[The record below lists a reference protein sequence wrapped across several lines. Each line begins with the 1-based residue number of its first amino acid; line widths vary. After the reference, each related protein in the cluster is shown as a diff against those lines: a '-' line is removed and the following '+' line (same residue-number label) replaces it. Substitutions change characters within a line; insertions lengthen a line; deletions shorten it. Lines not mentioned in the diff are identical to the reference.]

1 MSSLCIDTP
10 PEMNGNDISPKYY
23 TETNTPVTVFPNFTI
38 TDADGDDI
46 KGLVIVFTSGYS
58 ENEDILSFTTQNG
71 ISGTFDK
78 VNGALILSGSASPS
92 NYQTAVQSITYT
104 NDAAP
109 GSASYAQREFTISF
123 ANSDYSPSTGHFYEF
138 INSTLYWDAA
148 KTAASAKTY
157 YGLQGYLATVTSA
170 EENSFVK
177 SKISSY
183 DTWLAGSDAAS
194 EGSWLWVTGPE
205 AGNQFS
211 SISVAYNGSY
221 VNWKSGEPNN
231 TGDAENCLLMNSSDG
246 SWNDGGNNTS
256 LGYTVEYGG
265 MAGDPTINMTTT
277 TTLNVVAPQP
287 PVINGNNDSPTYN
300 TSEYNPVI
308 VFPNFTVTDAEES
321 NIKGLTIHFS
331 SGYQSNQDTLLFT
344 NTSKITGSFDDTQGA
359 LVLLGDASPLEY
371 QNAMRSI
378 TYVNNAPL
386 FGLIDG
392 SQREFTISLANAD
405 YFSQDGSLDNGH
417 FYENV
422 NTSVTWTEAKAAASA
437 KTYYGLQGYLC
448 TVTSAAENNFI
459 LGIQDDTDDVLWLGG
474 LDSETN
480 GTWKWVTGPESGEQ
494 FSTGATAFNGSYVN
508 WNAGQPSGG
517 EYCLQFF
524 TNKSVYTA
532 GTWNDRLNT
541 SPCAYIVE
549 YGGMTGD
556 PTINMTTTTTLNIDV
571 VRPKAP
577 GGVIDNLRVWFNA
590 NSGTTNG
597 GNTITNGDIG
607 SWEGQKPYGVNTTTV
622 NDVAGDPA
630 VVSNSANFNAAVS
643 FDGDDAIRTSA
654 TSPYTTYFNSTTDEN
669 TIFLVKKSTAGK
681 VEVGYGYDNGGEHD
695 RAGYFERANGY
706 QRADYGNNVTT
717 LVGSTTMI
725 DKYVI
730 ARQDVQP
737 GDLFLYLDGALEKQ
751 TSPFNSLAGSSDGY
765 LGFGAS
771 PYDLSSFSTTDIVE
785 YIIYASDLSATEI
798 KEVESYLALKYGITL
813 NQTTATNY
821 LASDG
826 TVIWSANDNAG
837 YTTDIFGIGRDDA
850 SGLNQKV
857 SKSVNAGSILTIAL
871 NEDFNSANNDAGR
884 TTHAN
889 DLQFL
894 TVANNGA
901 VLTPQV
907 TELDATT
914 GFNIRLAREWKVDAT
929 NFAQNI
935 SMKFEGYDEDWSII
949 ATSDGDFSSN
959 VTTVGTLN
967 ADGEFTTTAAPADGT
982 VFTLAKYQEA
992 PGGVTNGISL
1002 WIKANNQ
1009 VFSDLGIT
1017 GATNNN
1023 TIEQWNDQSPYGN
1036 HFTQV
1041 NTEKPTFLENSL
1053 NFNPQVY
1060 FNGTKA
1066 MNGVSMTGLPSGS
1079 DARLMRVV
1087 ATQTAA
1093 FTGNHVLFAHGT
1105 ATDGQAHGIAGSLSD
1120 NSLLYGSWGGG
1131 NSILSSNSWTLNK
1144 PHIIGGG
1151 FDGSS
1156 TTYLQADGATLTTDA
1171 DGAPP
1176 TWNTVNS
1183 RMCIGAD
1190 IADETGEFWIGN
1202 IAEVVVYSANVSA
1215 SDQQKID
1222 SYLALKY
1229 GITLN
1234 QTSATNYLSSAGSVV
1249 WDGTANASY
1258 KTDIFGIGR
1267 DDASGLNQKVS
1278 RSVNS
1283 GNSPVLATNADFT
1296 SSNSDAG
1303 RTTSLDDGN
1312 FMLMGHNNGT
1322 ENSFT
1327 SSFNGGTNNRSDR
1340 VYKVEETGTV
1350 GEVYFAIPKTA
1361 ITFPSGIPVLVASND
1376 LTFNSS
1382 DDIVNLADDGT
1393 YYWASINPDNG
1404 AYLAF
1409 ASTTPG
1415 FTVSETTLTIDEN
1428 AGTGTFTVVLDV
1440 QPSNDVVFDVASDK
1454 TEEATVDKATLTF
1467 TSANWDTPQTVTVT
1481 GVDDDIDRDDTAT
1494 ITVMVKDAS
1503 SDDPFDALTD
1513 QTAGITLTDDDTAG
1527 FTVSKIALTID
1538 ENAGTGSFT
1547 VVLNSEPTSD
1557 VVFDVTSDKTD
1568 EATIDKSTLT
1578 FTSANW
1584 DTSQTVTVTGVDDDI
1599 DRDDT
1604 ATITVAV
1611 KDASSD
1617 DTFDALTDQTVGI
1630 TLTDDDVAPTVST
1643 SAVSSITSSSV
1654 TMGGDMSD
1662 KGSADVTETGV
1673 VYSSINASPEIG
1685 GADVT
1690 QDSNGAA
1697 TGIFSETIGSLA
1709 PNTTYNFQAYAIN
1722 SAGTSY
1728 GGVQSFTTK
1737 QTQTITFNS
1746 LSDKA
1751 YGNSDFDPSA
1761 TASSGLTVSYSS
1773 SNTSV
1778 ATIVAGKIHIVGVG
1792 SCTIYAD
1799 QAGDDT
1805 YDVAAQVS
1813 QGLNITQKAIT
1824 VTADA
1829 GQTKVYGGAD
1839 PTFTYTASSAL
1850 ESGDSFSGVLSRA
1863 TGEDVG
1869 SYAITIGTLSAG
1881 SNYDLTFVS
1890 KDFSITQKE
1899 ITVTVDAGQTK
1910 VYGGADPTFTY
1921 TASSALE
1928 SGDSFSGVLSRTSG
1942 ESVGSYAILQ
1952 GTLSAGSNYD
1962 LTFLSKAFSITQK
1975 AITVTVD
1982 AGQTKVYGDADPAF
1996 TYTASSALESGD
2008 SFSGVLSRTSGE
2020 SVGSYAITIGTL
2032 SAGSNYDLTFVSKD
2046 FSITQKAITVTV
2058 DAGQT
2063 KVYGDADPTF
2073 TYTTSATLESG
2084 DSFTGA
2090 LSRGT
2095 GEDVGSY
2102 AITIGTL
2109 SAGSNYDLTFVSK
2122 AFSITQKAITVT
2134 VDAGQTKVYGGADPT
2149 FTYTTSSALESGDSF
2164 TGVLS
2169 RATGEDVGSYA
2180 ITIGTLSAGSNYDLT
2195 FVSKAFSITQK
2206 AITVTADAGQTKVYG
2221 GADPTFTYTTSS
2233 ALESGDSF
2241 SGVLSRA
2248 TGEDVG
2254 SYAITI
2260 GTLSAGSNY
2269 DLTFVSKAFSITQKE
2284 ITVTVDAGQTKVYG
2298 GADPTFT
2305 YTTSATLESGDS
2317 FTGALSRATGED
2329 VGSYAI
2335 TIGTLSAG
2343 SNYDLTFVS
2352 KDFSITQKAITV
2364 TVDAGQTKVYGGADP
2379 TFTYTTS
2386 ATLESGDSFSGVLSR
2401 TSGESVGSYAILQG
2415 TLSAGSNYDLTFVS
2429 KDFAVTQKQITIT
2442 ADAGQ
2447 TKVYG
2452 DADPTFT
2459 YTTSATLESGD
2470 SFSGV
2475 LSRTSGEDVGS
2486 YAITIGTLSAGSN
2499 YDLTFVS
2506 KDFSIT
2512 QKAITVTVDAGQTK
2526 VYGQADPTL
2535 TYTTSATLE
2544 SGDSFTGVLSRTS
2557 GESVGSY
2564 AILQGTLSAGSNYD
2578 LTFVSKDFAVTQK
2591 QITITA
2597 DAGQTKVYGDADP
2610 TFTYTTSATLES
2622 GDSFSGVLSRT
2633 SGEDVGSYAITIGT
2647 LSAGSNYDLTF
2658 VSKAFSITQKAI
2670 TVTVDAGQTKVYGDA
2685 DPTFTYTTSA
2695 TLESGDSF
2703 TGALSRGTGEDVGS
2717 YAITI
2722 GTLSAGSNYDLTFV
2736 SKAFSITQKAI
2747 TVTVDAGQT
2756 KVYGGADPTFT
2767 YTTSATLESG
2777 DSFTGVLSRT
2787 SGESVG
2793 SYAILQGTL
2802 SAGSNYDLTFVSK
2815 DFAVTQKQ
2823 ITITADAGQ
2832 TKVYGDADPTFT
2844 YTTSATLESGD
2855 SFSGVLSRTSGEDAG
2870 SYAITIGTLSA
2881 GSNYDLTFV
2890 SKDFAV
2896 TQKQITVTA
2905 DAGQTKVYGDADPTF
2920 TYTTSATLESGDS
2933 FTGVLSRTSG
2943 ESVGSYAILQG
2954 TLSAGSNYD
2963 LTFVSKDFSITQKSL
2978 TVTAENKTKEYDGAV
2993 FTGFTV
2999 TYSGFIT
3006 GEDETD
3012 LSGTLV
3018 YSGSATTATNVGTGY
3033 VITPGGL
3040 TSSNYV
3046 ITFADG
3052 SLDITLKVLT
3062 ITAEDKSKE
3071 YDGAVYSGFTVT
3083 YAGFRI
3089 GEDETDLSG
3098 TLAFTGTASTAI
3110 NVGTGYVITP
3120 GGLTS
3125 SNYHIIFADGSLDIT
3140 QKAITVTADAGQTKV
3155 YGDADPAF
3163 TYTASA
3169 ALESGD
3175 SFSGVLSRATGE
3187 DVGSY
3192 AITIGT
3198 LSAGSNYDLTFVSK
3212 DFSITQKA
3220 ITVTA
3225 DAGQTKVYGGAD
3237 PTFTYTTSSAL
3248 ESGDSFSGVLSR
3260 TSGESVGS
3268 YAILQ
3273 GTLSAG
3279 SNYDLTFVSKAFSIT
3294 QKAITVTAD
3303 AGQTKVYGDANPAF
3317 TYTTSAT
3324 LESGDSFTGAL
3335 SRATGESVGS
3345 YAILQGTLSA
3355 GSNYDLTF
3363 VSKDFAV
3370 TQKQIT
3376 VTADAGQTK
3385 VYGDADPT
3393 FTYTA
3398 SSALESGDSFSG
3410 VLSRATG
3417 EDVGSYAIT
3426 IGTLSAGSNYDLTF
3440 VSKDFSITQKAITVT
3455 ADAGQTKVYGDADPT
3470 FTYTTSATLE
3480 SGDSFTGVLSR
3491 TSGESVG
3498 SYAILQGTLSAGS
3511 NYDLT
3516 FVSKDFAVTQK
3527 QITITA
3533 DAGQTK
3539 VYGDADP
3546 TFTYTTSA
3554 TLESGDS
3561 FTGVLSRTSGESVG
3575 SYAIL
3580 QGTLSAGSNYDLTF
3594 VSKDFSITQKSL
3606 TVTAENKTKEYDG
3619 AVFTGFTV
3627 TYSGFI
3633 TGEDETDLS
3642 GTLVYSGS
3650 ATTATNV
3657 GTGYVITPGG
3667 LTSSNYAI
3675 TFADGSLDI
3684 TIASQTIIFN
3694 PLGTKVY
3701 GDAPFTISAT
3711 GGISGNPV
3719 VFISSDQN
3727 VAVCSGVNGEIV
3739 NIIGVGTCMINA
3751 NQAGNSNFN
3760 PAIQVSQIL
3769 TVNKYIAG
3777 DTDGDGVITDPEIAG
3792 DTDGDGVITD
3802 PEIAGDIDGDGVISD
3817 PELAGDTDGDGV
3829 ITDPEIAGDTDGDGV
3844 ITDPEIAGDTD
3855 GDGVITDPEIAGDT
3869 DGDGVITDPE
3879 IAGDTDGDGVITD
3892 PEIAGDTNGDGVIID
3907 PEIAG
3912 DTDGDG
3918 VITDPEIAGDIDGD
3932 GVITDP
3938 EIAGDI
3944 DGDGVISDPELAG
3957 DTDGDGVI
3965 TDPEIAG
3972 DTDGDGVIT
3981 DPEIAGDTD
3990 GDGVITDPEIAGDT
4004 DGDGVI
4010 TDPEIAGDTDG
4021 DGVITDPEIAGD
4033 TNGDG
4038 VIIDPEIAGDT
4049 DGDGVIT
4056 DPEIAGDIDGDG
4068 VITDPEIAGDT
4079 DGNGTIDDSEFAG
4092 DTDGDGVITD
4102 PEIAGDIDGD
4112 GVISDPEL
4120 AGDTDGDGVITDPEI
4135 AGDTDGDG
4143 VITDPEIAGDTDGDG
4158 VITDPEIAGDTD
4170 GDGVITAPEIAGDT
4184 NGDGVIDD
4192 SESTEITLD
4201 LVNDVDN
4208 PLSLC
4213 DDTEV
4218 ELAYTGLIGNPSQY
4232 RIAFEESAS
4241 TAGFHDIDYTDILSD
4256 SRVFR
4261 FSVPVG
4267 VPDGLYEGNLQL
4279 RNNFGVESVMYKFQ
4293 FIVNVSAEYIIS
4305 KYDDVVLCDNS
4316 SERFAAYQWY
4326 KDGVAIPGAVNQFY
4340 NDPDGLVG
4348 SYSLDLI
4355 TIDGQH
4361 LTTCSKEFNI
4371 PLNKSISVYPNPI
4384 SSNGKCTVRM
4394 NGFEEDELLGSQLS
4408 IFNSFGA
4415 KVFYT
4420 EDVIKENV
4428 LLLQLKNGVYVGNV
4442 TTETGS
4448 KYSFK
4453 ILIQK

>member
-1 MSSLCIDTP
+1 MYIILLCNLSLLAQSPGGVSTGLSLWLKADAGFTYNSSTNAEWKDQSQNKLALNVNLIQSPSAGTVAPTLAENSNNFNPTLAFDGANTGLASAVDAANFDFS
-10 PEMNGNDISPKYY
+10 EM
-23 TETNTPVTVFPNFTI
+23 TVFSVQQLVPGAYSHCVWHYNNDGTNDLALFIDGGTENKFNI
-38 TDADGDDI
+38 T
-46 KGLVIVFTSGYS
+46 V
-58 ENEDILSFTTQNG
+58 N
-71 ISGTFDK
+71 
-78 VNGALILSGSASPS
+78 NGALANLTTPVLNDNVPHLVGFTS
-92 NYQTAVQSITYT
+92 NS
-104 NDAAP
+104 
-109 GSASYAQREFTISF
+109 S
-123 ANSDYSPSTGHFYEF
+123 
-138 INSTLYWDAA
+138 
-148 KTAASAKTY
+148 
-157 YGLQGYLATVTSA
+157 SA
-170 EENSFVK
+170 EIYV
-177 SKISSY
+177 
-183 DTWLAGSDAAS
+183 DAVDV
-194 EGSWLWVTGPE
+194 LTTTGQSQLPANGALMIGLDADNAE
-205 AGNQFS
+205 AQ
-211 SISVAYNGSY
+211 
-221 VNWKSGEPNN
+221 
-231 TGDAENCLLMNSSDG
+231 
-246 SWNDGGNNTS
+246 DGGNH
-256 LGYTVEYGG
+256 LK
-265 MAGDPTINMTTT
+265 
-277 TTLNVVAPQP
+277 
-287 PVINGNNDSPTYN
+287 GNIG
-300 TSEYNPVI
+300 E
-308 VFPNFTVTDAEES
+308 
-321 NIKGLTIHFS
+321 
-331 SGYQSNQDTLLFT
+331 
-344 NTSKITGSFDDTQGA
+344 
-359 LVLLGDASPLEY
+359 VLMY
-371 QNAMRSI
+371 R
-378 TYVNNAPL
+378 
-386 FGLIDG
+386 
-392 SQREFTISLANAD
+392 
-405 YFSQDGSLDNGH
+405 
-417 FYENV
+417 
-422 NTSVTWTEAKAAASA
+422 
-437 KTYYGLQGYLC
+437 
-448 TVTSAAENNFI
+448 
-459 LGIQDDTDDVLWLGG
+459 
-474 LDSETN
+474 
-480 GTWKWVTGPESGEQ
+480 
-494 FSTGATAFNGSYVN
+494 
-508 WNAGQPSGG
+508 
-517 EYCLQFF
+517 
-524 TNKSVYTA
+524 
-532 GTWNDRLNT
+532 
-541 SPCAYIVE
+541 
-549 YGGMTGD
+549 
-556 PTINMTTTTTLNIDV
+556 
-571 VRPKAP
+571 
-577 GGVIDNLRVWFNA
+577 
-590 NSGTTNG
+590 
-597 GNTITNGDIG
+597 
-607 SWEGQKPYGVNTTTV
+607 QK
-622 NDVAGDPA
+622 
-630 VVSNSANFNAAVS
+630 
-643 FDGDDAIRTSA
+643 
-654 TSPYTTYFNSTTDEN
+654 
-669 TIFLVKKSTAGK
+669 L
-681 VEVGYGYDNGGEHD
+681 
-695 RAGYFERANGY
+695 
-706 QRADYGNNVTT
+706 
-717 LVGSTTMI
+717 
-725 DKYVI
+725 
-730 ARQDVQP
+730 
-737 GDLFLYLDGALEKQ
+737 
-751 TSPFNSLAGSSDGY
+751 
-765 LGFGAS
+765 
-771 PYDLSSFSTTDIVE
+771 
-785 YIIYASDLSATEI
+785 SDLDMQ
-798 KEVESYLALKYGITL
+798 KVQSYLSLKYGITL

-907 TELDATT
+907 TELDATA

-1079 DARLMRVV
+1079 DARLLRVV
-1087 ATQTAA
+1087 VTQTAD
-1093 FTGNHVLFAHGT
+1093 FTVNHVPFAHGT

-1131 NSILSSNSWTLNK
+1131 NSIPSRNFWTLNK
-1144 PHIIGGG
+1144 PHIIGGS
-1151 FDGSS
+1151 FDGTS
-1156 TTYLQADGATLTTDA
+1156 TTYLRADGATLTTDT

-1190 IADETGEFWIGN
+1190 IADVTGQFWTGN
-1202 IAEVVVYSANVSA
+1202 IAEVVVYSANVSS
-1215 SDQQKID
+1215 SDQLKID

-1229 GITLN
+1229 GVTLD
-1234 QTSATNYLSSAGSVV
+1234 QTDATDYLAS
-1249 WDGTANASY
+1249 DGTAIWKAANNTGY
-1258 KTDIFGIGR
+1258 TTDIFGIGQ
-1267 DDASGLNQKVS
+1267 DNASGLNQKVS
-1278 RSVNS
+1278 RSVNNTN
-1283 GNSPVLATNADFT
+1283 GPILATIQNFT
-1296 SSNSDAG
+1296 ASNTDVS
-1303 RTTSLDDGN
+1303 RTELGNGN
-1312 FMLMGHNNGT
+1312 FMLMGHNNGA

-1327 SSFNGGTNNRSDR
+1327 SSFDGGTNNRSDR
-1340 VYKVEETGTV
+1340 VWKVDETGTV
-1350 GEVYFAIPKTA
+1350 GNVYFAIQKTA

-1428 AGTGTFTVVLDV
+1428 AGTGTFTIVLDV

-1643 SAVSSITSSSV
+1643 SAVSSITSGSV

-1824 VTADA
+1824 VTVDAGQTKVYGGADPTFTYTTSSALESGDSFSGVLSRTSGESVGSYAILQGTLSAGSNYDLTFVSKAFSITQKAITVTADA

-1839 PTFTYTASSAL
+1839 PTFTYTTSATLESGDSFTGALSRATGEDVGSYAITIGTLSAGSNYDLTFVSKDFAVTQKQITVTADAGQTKVYGGADPTFTYTTSSAL
-1850 ESGDSFSGVLSRA
+1850 ESGDSFSGVLSRTSGESVGSYAILQGTLSAGSNYDLTFVSKAFSITQKAITVTADAGQTKVYGGADPTFTYTTSA
-1863 TGEDVG
+1863 TLESGDSFTGALSRATGEDVGSYAITIGTLSAGSNYDLTFVSKDFAVTQKQITVTADAGQTKVYGGADPTFTYTTSSALESGDSFSGVLSRTSGESVGSYAILQGTLSAGSNYDLTFVSKAFSITQKAITVTADAGQTKVYGGADPTFTYTTSATLESGDSFTGALSRATGEDVGSYAITIGTLSAGSNYDLTFVSKAFSITQKAITVTADAGQTKVYGGADPTFTYTTSATLESGDSFTGALSRATGEDVGSYAITIGTLSAGSNYDLTFVSKAFSITQKAITVTADAGQTKVYGDADPAFTYTTSSTLESGDSFTGVLSRTSGESVGSYAILQGTLSAGSNYDLTFVSKAFSITQKAITVTADAGQTKVYGGADPTFTYTTSATLESGDSFTGALSRATGEDVGSYAITIGTLSAGSNYDLTFVSKDFAVTQKQITVTADAGQTKVYGGADPTFTYTTSSALESGDSFSGVLSRTSGESVGSYAILQGTLSAGSNYDLTFVSKAFSITQKEITVTVDAGQTKVYGGADPTFTCTTSATLESGDSFTGALSRATGEDVGSYAITIGTLSAGSNYDLTFVSKAFSITQKAITVTADAGQTKVYGGADLTFTYTTSATLESGDSFTGALSRATGEDVGSYAITIGTLSAGSNYDLTFVSKDFAVTQKQITVTADAGQTKVYGDADPAFTYTTSSTLESGDSFTGVLSRTSGESVGSYAITIGTLSAGSNYDLTFVSKAFSITQKEITVTVDAGQTKVYGGADPTFTYTTSAILESGDSFSGVLSRTSGEDVG

-1942 ESVGSYAILQ
+1942 ES
-1952 GTLSAGSNYD
+1952 
-1962 LTFLSKAFSITQK
+1962 
-1975 AITVTVD
+1975 
-1982 AGQTKVYGDADPAF
+1982 
-1996 TYTASSALESGD
+1996 
-2008 SFSGVLSRTSGE
+2008 
-2020 SVGSYAITIGTL
+2020 
-2032 SAGSNYDLTFVSKD
+2032 
-2046 FSITQKAITVTV
+2046 
-2058 DAGQT
+2058 
-2063 KVYGDADPTF
+2063 
-2073 TYTTSATLESG
+2073 
-2084 DSFTGA
+2084 
-2090 LSRGT
+2090 
-2095 GEDVGSY
+2095 
-2102 AITIGTL
+2102 
-2109 SAGSNYDLTFVSK
+2109 
-2122 AFSITQKAITVT
+2122 
-2134 VDAGQTKVYGGADPT
+2134 
-2149 FTYTTSSALESGDSF
+2149 
-2164 TGVLS
+2164 
-2169 RATGEDVGSYA
+2169 
-2180 ITIGTLSAGSNYDLT
+2180 
-2195 FVSKAFSITQK
+2195 
-2206 AITVTADAGQTKVYG
+2206 
-2221 GADPTFTYTTSS
+2221 
-2233 ALESGDSF
+2233 
-2241 SGVLSRA
+2241 
-2248 TGEDVG
+2248 VG

-2352 KDFSITQKAITV
+2352 KDFSITQKEITV

-2386 ATLESGDSFSGVLSR
+2386 A
-2401 TSGESVGSYAILQG
+2401 I
-2415 TLSAGSNYDLTFVS
+2415 
-2429 KDFAVTQKQITIT
+2429 
-2442 ADAGQ
+2442 
-2447 TKVYG
+2447 
-2452 DADPTFT
+2452 
-2459 YTTSATLESGD
+2459 LESGD

-2512 QKAITVTVDAGQTK
+2512 QKEITVTVDAGQTK
-2526 VYGQADPTL
+2526 VYGGADPTF
-2535 TYTTSATLE
+2535 TYTASSALE
-2544 SGDSFTGVLSRTS
+2544 SGDSFSGVLSRTS

-2564 AILQGTLSAGSNYD
+2564 AITIGTLSAGSNYD
-2578 LTFVSKDFAVTQK
+2578 LTFVSKDFSITQK
-2591 QITITA
+2591 EITVTVDAGQTKVYGGADPTFTYTASSALESGDSFSGVLSRTSGESVGSYAITIGTLSAGSNYDLTFVSKAFSITQKAITVTA
-2597 DAGQTKVYGDADP
+2597 DAGQTKVYGGADP
-2610 TFTYTTSATLES
+2610 TFTYTASVALES

-2670 TVTVDAGQTKVYGDA
+2670 TVTADAGQTKVYGGA
-2685 DPTFTYTTSA
+2685 DPTFTYTASA

-2703 TGALSRGTGEDVGS
+2703 SGVLSRTSGESVGS

-2747 TVTVDAGQT
+2747 TVTADAGQTKVYGGADPTFTYTASATLESGDSFSGVLSRTSGESVGSYAITIGTLSAGSNYDLTFVSKAFSITQKAITVTADAGQT

-2767 YTTSATLESG
+2767 YTTSSALESG

-2815 DFAVTQKQ
+2815 A
-2823 ITITADAGQ
+2823 
-2832 TKVYGDADPTFT
+2832 
-2844 YTTSATLESGD
+2844 
-2855 SFSGVLSRTSGEDAG
+2855 
-2870 SYAITIGTLSA
+2870 
-2881 GSNYDLTFV
+2881 
-2890 SKDFAV
+2890 
-2896 TQKQITVTA
+2896 
-2905 DAGQTKVYGDADPTF
+2905 
-2920 TYTTSATLESGDS
+2920 
-2933 FTGVLSRTSG
+2933 
-2943 ESVGSYAILQG
+2943 
-2954 TLSAGSNYD
+2954 
-2963 LTFVSKDFSITQKSL
+2963 FSITQKS
-2978 TVTAENKTKEYDGAV
+2978 
-2993 FTGFTV
+2993 
-2999 TYSGFIT
+2999 
-3006 GEDETD
+3006 
-3012 LSGTLV
+3012 
-3018 YSGSATTATNVGTGY
+3018 
-3033 VITPGGL
+3033 
-3040 TSSNYV
+3040 
-3046 ITFADG
+3046 
-3052 SLDITLKVLT
+3052 LT

-3071 YDGAVYSGFTVT
+3071 YDGAVFTGFTVT
-3083 YAGFRI
+3083 YAGFI
-3089 GEDETDLSG
+3089 SGEDETDLSG

-3125 SNYHIIFADGSLDIT
+3125 SNY
-3140 QKAITVTADAGQTKV
+3140 
-3155 YGDADPAF
+3155 
-3163 TYTASA
+3163 
-3169 ALESGD
+3169 
-3175 SFSGVLSRATGE
+3175 
-3187 DVGSY
+3187 
-3192 AITIGT
+3192 
-3198 LSAGSNYDLTFVSK
+3198 
-3212 DFSITQKA
+3212 
-3220 ITVTA
+3220 
-3225 DAGQTKVYGGAD
+3225 
-3237 PTFTYTTSSAL
+3237 
-3248 ESGDSFSGVLSR
+3248 
-3260 TSGESVGS
+3260 
-3268 YAILQ
+3268 
-3273 GTLSAG
+3273 
-3279 SNYDLTFVSKAFSIT
+3279 
-3294 QKAITVTAD
+3294 
-3303 AGQTKVYGDANPAF
+3303 
-3317 TYTTSAT
+3317 
-3324 LESGDSFTGAL
+3324 
-3335 SRATGESVGS
+3335 
-3345 YAILQGTLSA
+3345 
-3355 GSNYDLTF
+3355 
-3363 VSKDFAV
+3363 
-3370 TQKQIT
+3370 
-3376 VTADAGQTK
+3376 
-3385 VYGDADPT
+3385 
-3393 FTYTA
+3393 
-3398 SSALESGDSFSG
+3398 
-3410 VLSRATG
+3410 
-3417 EDVGSYAIT
+3417 
-3426 IGTLSAGSNYDLTF
+3426 
-3440 VSKDFSITQKAITVT
+3440 
-3455 ADAGQTKVYGDADPT
+3455 
-3470 FTYTTSATLE
+3470 
-3480 SGDSFTGVLSR
+3480 
-3491 TSGESVG
+3491 
-3498 SYAILQGTLSAGS
+3498 
-3511 NYDLT
+3511 
-3516 FVSKDFAVTQK
+3516 
-3527 QITITA
+3527 
-3533 DAGQTK
+3533 
-3539 VYGDADP
+3539 
-3546 TFTYTTSA
+3546 
-3554 TLESGDS
+3554 
-3561 FTGVLSRTSGESVG
+3561 
-3575 SYAIL
+3575 
-3580 QGTLSAGSNYDLTF
+3580 
-3594 VSKDFSITQKSL
+3594 
-3606 TVTAENKTKEYDG
+3606 
-3619 AVFTGFTV
+3619 
-3627 TYSGFI
+3627 
-3633 TGEDETDLS
+3633 
-3642 GTLVYSGS
+3642 
-3650 ATTATNV
+3650 
-3657 GTGYVITPGG
+3657 
-3667 LTSSNYAI
+3667 AI

-3684 TIASQTIIFN
+3684 TIASQIIIFN

-3792 DTDGDGVITD
+3792 DTDGNGTIDDSELAGDTDGDGIITDPEIAGDTDGDGVITD
-3802 PEIAGDIDGDGVISD
+3802 PEIAGDTDGNGTIDDSELAGDTDGNGVITDPELAGDTDGDGVITD
-3817 PELAGDTDGDGV
+3817 PEIAGDTDGDGVITDPEIAGDTDGDGIITDPEIAGDTDGDGVITDPEIAGDTDGDGVITDPEIAGDTDGNGTIDDSELAGDTDGDGIITDPEIAGDTDGDGVITDPEIAGDTDGDGIITDPEIAGDTDGDGVITDPEIAGDTDGDGVITDPEIAGDTDGDGV

-3892 PEIAGDTNGDGVIID
+3892 PEIAGDTNGDGVI
-3907 PEIAG
+3907 
-3912 DTDGDG
+3912 
-3918 VITDPEIAGDIDGD
+3918 
-3932 GVITDP
+3932 
-3938 EIAGDI
+3938 
-3944 DGDGVISDPELAG
+3944 
-3957 DTDGDGVI
+3957 
-3965 TDPEIAG
+3965 
-3972 DTDGDGVIT
+3972 
-3981 DPEIAGDTD
+3981 
-3990 GDGVITDPEIAGDT
+3990 
-4004 DGDGVI
+4004 
-4010 TDPEIAGDTDG
+4010 
-4021 DGVITDPEIAGD
+4021 
-4033 TNGDG
+4033 
-4038 VIIDPEIAGDT
+4038 
-4049 DGDGVIT
+4049 
-4056 DPEIAGDIDGDG
+4056 
-4068 VITDPEIAGDT
+4068 
-4079 DGNGTIDDSEFAG
+4079 
-4092 DTDGDGVITD
+4092 
-4102 PEIAGDIDGD
+4102 
-4112 GVISDPEL
+4112 
-4120 AGDTDGDGVITDPEI
+4120 
-4135 AGDTDGDG
+4135 
-4143 VITDPEIAGDTDGDG
+4143 
-4158 VITDPEIAGDTD
+4158 
-4170 GDGVITAPEIAGDT
+4170 
-4184 NGDGVIDD
+4184 DD

-4232 RIAFEESAS
+4232 RITFEESAS

>member
-1 MSSLCIDTP
+1 MIYKFTTLLGGLMFAAMSSLCIDTP

-38 TDADGDDI
+38 TDAEGDDI
-46 KGLVIVFTSGYS
+46 KGLTISFSSTGHHSDQDNLLFT
-58 ENEDILSFTTQNG
+58 NQNG
-71 ISGTFDK
+71 ITGSFDK
-78 VNGALILSGSASPS
+78 GTGVLTLSGDALPA
-92 NYQTAVQSITYT
+92 NYQTAVRSITYS

-109 GSASYAQREFTISF
+109 GAVSYDQRELTISF
-123 ANSDYSPSTGHFYEF
+123 ANSYYLASTGHFYEF
-138 INSTLYWDAA
+138 VGATDAFN
-148 KTAASAKTY
+148 TASANASAKTY
-157 YGLQGYLATVTSA
+157 YGLQGYLATITSA
-170 EENSFVK
+170 DENTFIK
-177 SKISSY
+177 DKIPSNIEWS
-183 DTWLAGSDAAS
+183 WIGGSDN
-194 EGSWLWVTGPE
+194 ELENTWKWITGPE
-205 AGNQFS
+205 TDTIFYDQATKESFG
-211 SISVAYNGSY
+211 YT
-221 VNWKSGEPNN
+221 NWYTANSEPNN
-231 TGDAENCLLMNSSDG
+231 VNDEDYLAINRNGAWGDGDQTNGFS
-246 SWNDGGNNTS
+246 
-256 LGYTVEYGG
+256 YIVEYGG
-265 MAGDPTINMTTT
+265 MSGDPTFNMTTT
-277 TTLNVVAPQP
+277 TTLDLVKPQP
-287 PVINGNNDSPTYN
+287 PVIDGKNDSPTYN
-300 TSEYNPVI
+300 TAEYSPV
-308 VFPNFTVTDAEES
+308 VAFPNFTITDAEGS
-321 NIKGLTIHFS
+321 DIKGLTIHFS
-331 SGYQSNQDTLLFT
+331 SGYRSNQDTLLFT
-344 NTSKITGSFDDTQGA
+344 NTGKILGYFDDTQGA
-359 LVLLGDASPLEY
+359 LVLLGDASPSEY
-371 QNAMRSI
+371 QAAMRSI
-378 TYVNNAPL
+378 TYVNNALL
-386 FGLIDG
+386 FSLIDG
-392 SQREFTISLANAD
+392 SQRQLTISLANAD

-417 FYENV
+417 FYEYV
-422 NTSVTWTEAKAAASA
+422 NISATWTQAEAAASA
-437 KTYYGLQGYLC
+437 KTYYGLKGYLA
-448 TVTSAAENNFI
+448 TVTSENEKDFI
-459 LGIQDDTDDVLWLGG
+459 LSISDGTEQALWLGG
-474 LDSETN
+474 SDEAIPD
-480 GTWKWVTGPESGEQ
+480 TWKWVTGPEDGTIFYQNGAVVSGKYENW
-494 FSTGATAFNGSYVN
+494 STGQPDDAGSVET
-508 WNAGQPSGG
+508 S
-517 EYCLQFF
+517 LQFF
-524 TNKSVYTA
+524 TSN
-532 GTWNDRLNT
+532 GTWNDRQNDYT
-541 SPCAYIVE
+541 SGYIVE
-549 YGGMTGD
+549 YGGMDGD
-556 PTINMTTTTTLNIDV
+556 PTINMTTTTTLNIDL
-571 VRPKAP
+571 VRPEAP
-577 GGVIDNLRVWFNA
+577 GGIVDNLRVWFNA

-597 GNTITNGDIG
+597 GSSVTNGNIT
-607 SWEGQKPYGVNTTTV
+607 SWEGQKPYGVNTTIV
-622 NDVAGDPA
+622 NDVAGDPE
-630 VVSNSANFNAAVS
+630 VVSNRANFNAIVS
-643 FDGDDAIRTSA
+643 FDGNDAIKTSSTA
-654 TSPYTTYFNSTTDEN
+654 LYTTYFNSTTDNN
-669 TIFLVKKSTAGK
+669 TTFLVKKTTAGS
-681 VEVGYGYDNGGEHD
+681 VEAGYGSATGTRD
-695 RAGYFERANGY
+695 RAGYFERAGGY
-706 QRADYGNNVTT
+706 QRTDYGKDGTIIYGNTT
-717 LVGSTTMI
+717 SI
-725 DKYVI
+725 NKYVI

-737 GDLFLYLDGALEKQ
+737 GELSLYLDGTFETQ
-751 TSPFNSLAGSSDGY
+751 TSTFNSLAGSNDGY
-765 LGFGAS
+765 LGFGANPQDFS
-771 PYDLSSFSTTDIVE
+771 AASTTDIAE
-785 YIIYASDLSATEI
+785 YIIYAADLSDTEV
-798 KEVESYLALKYGITL
+798 KEVESYLALKYGISKTDD
-813 NQTTATNY
+813 Y

-826 TVIWSANDNAG
+826 STIWSATDNTG
-837 YTTDIFGIGRDDA
+837 YDNDIFGIGRDDA

-857 SKSVNAGSILTIAL
+857 SKSVNDGSILTVAL
-871 NEDFNSANNDAGR
+871 DADFTLANNDAGR

-1009 VFSDLGIT
+1009 VFSDLGT
-1017 GATNNN
+1017 TDATNNN

-1041 NTEKPTFLENSL
+1041 NTKKPTFLENSL

-1190 IADETGEFWIGN
+1190 IADETGEFWTGN

-1229 GITLN
+1229 GVTLD
-1234 QTSATNYLSSAGSVV
+1234 QTDATDYLAS
-1249 WDGTANASY
+1249 DGTAIWKAANNTGY
-1258 KTDIFGIGR
+1258 TTDIFGIGQ
-1267 DDASGLNQKVS
+1267 DNASGLNQKVS
-1278 RSVNS
+1278 RSVNNTN
-1283 GNSPVLATNADFT
+1283 GPILATIQNFT
-1296 SSNSDAG
+1296 ASNTDVS
-1303 RTTSLDDGN
+1303 RTELGNGN
-1312 FMLMGHNNGT
+1312 FMLMGHNNGA

-1327 SSFNGGTNNRSDR
+1327 SSFDGGTNNRSDR
-1340 VYKVEETGTV
+1340 VWKVDETGTV
-1350 GEVYFAIPKTA
+1350 GNVYFAIPKTA
-1361 ITFPSGIPVLVASND
+1361 IMFPSGIPVLVASND

-1643 SAVSSITSSSV
+1643 SAVSSITSGSV

-1839 PTFTYTASSAL
+1839 PTFTYTTSSAL
-1850 ESGDSFSGVLSRA
+1850 ESGDSFTGVLSRTSGESVGSYAITIGTLSAGSNYDLTFVSKAFSITQKAITVTVDAGQTKVYGDADPTFTYTTSSALESGDSFTGALSRA

-1890 KDFSITQKE
+1890 KAFSITQKA
-1899 ITVTVDAGQTK
+1899 ITVTANTGQTK
-1910 VYGGADPTFTY
+1910 VYGDADPTFTY

-1962 LTFLSKAFSITQK
+1962 LTFVSKDFSITQK
-1975 AITVTVD
+1975 AITVTAD
-1982 AGQTKVYGDADPAF
+1982 AGQTKVYGDADPTF
-1996 TYTASSALESGD
+1996 TYTTSSALESGD

-2020 SVGSYAITIGTL
+2020 SVGSYAILQGTL

-2046 FSITQKAITVTV
+2046 
-2058 DAGQT
+2058 
-2063 KVYGDADPTF
+2063 
-2073 TYTTSATLESG
+2073 
-2084 DSFTGA
+2084 
-2090 LSRGT
+2090 
-2095 GEDVGSY
+2095 
-2102 AITIGTL
+2102 
-2109 SAGSNYDLTFVSK
+2109 
-2122 AFSITQKAITVT
+2122 FSITQKAITVT

-2169 RATGEDVGSYA
+2169 RTSGESVGSYAITIGTLSAGSNYDLTFVSKAFSITQKAITVTANTGQTKVYGDADPTFTYTTSATLESGDSFTGALSRATGEDVGSYAITIGTLSAGSNYDLTFVSKAFSITQKEITVTVDAGQTKVYGGADPTFTYTTSSALESGDSFTGALSRATGEDVGSYA

-2206 AITVTADAGQTKVYG
+2206 AITVTANTGQTKVYG
-2221 GADPTFTYTTSS
+2221 DADPTFTYTASS

-2241 SGVLSRA
+2241 SGVLSRTSGESVGSYAILQGTLSAGSNYDLTFVSKDFAVTQKQITITADAGQTKVYGDADPTFTYTASSALESGDSFSGVLSRTSGESVGSYAILQGTLSAGSNYDLTFVSKDFSITQKAITVTVDAGQTKVYGQADPAFTYTTSATLESGDSFTGALSRA

-2352 KDFSITQKAITV
+2352 KAFSITQKAITV

-2386 ATLESGDSFSGVLSR
+2386 SALESGDSFSGVLSR

-2459 YTTSATLESGD
+2459 YTASSALESGD

-2475 LSRTSGEDVGS
+2475 LSRTSGESVGS
-2486 YAITIGTLSAGSN
+2486 YAILQGTLSAGSN

-2526 VYGQADPTL
+2526 VYGQADP
-2535 TYTTSATLE
+2535 A
-2544 SGDSFTGVLSRTS
+2544 
-2557 GESVGSY
+2557 
-2564 AILQGTLSAGSNYD
+2564 
-2578 LTFVSKDFAVTQK
+2578 
-2591 QITITA
+2591 
-2597 DAGQTKVYGDADP
+2597 
-2610 TFTYTTSATLES
+2610 
-2622 GDSFSGVLSRT
+2622 
-2633 SGEDVGSYAITIGT
+2633 
-2647 LSAGSNYDLTF
+2647 
-2658 VSKAFSITQKAI
+2658 
-2670 TVTVDAGQTKVYGDA
+2670 
-2685 DPTFTYTTSA
+2685 FTYTTSA

-2703 TGALSRGTGEDVGS
+2703 TGALSRATGEDVGS

-2736 SKAFSITQKAI
+2736 SKAFSITQKEI

-2767 YTTSATLESG
+2767 YTTS
-2777 DSFTGVLSRT
+2777 
-2787 SGESVG
+2787 
-2793 SYAILQGTL
+2793 
-2802 SAGSNYDLTFVSK
+2802 SA
-2815 DFAVTQKQ
+2815 
-2823 ITITADAGQ
+2823 
-2832 TKVYGDADPTFT
+2832 
-2844 YTTSATLESGD
+2844 LESGD
-2855 SFSGVLSRTSGEDAG
+2855 SFS
-2870 SYAITIGTLSA
+2870 
-2881 GSNYDLTFV
+2881 
-2890 SKDFAV
+2890 
-2896 TQKQITVTA
+2896 
-2905 DAGQTKVYGDADPTF
+2905 
-2920 TYTTSATLESGDS
+2920 
-2933 FTGVLSRTSG
+2933 GVLSRTSG

-3018 YSGSATTATNVGTGY
+3018 YSGSATTATNVRTGY

-3040 TSSNYV
+3040 TSSNYA

-3098 TLAFTGTASTAI
+3098 TLTFTGTASTAI

-3125 SNYHIIFADGSLDIT
+3125 FNYHIIFVDGSLDIT
-3140 QKAITVTADAGQTKV
+3140 PKA
-3155 YGDADPAF
+3155 
-3163 TYTASA
+3163 
-3169 ALESGD
+3169 
-3175 SFSGVLSRATGE
+3175 
-3187 DVGSY
+3187 
-3192 AITIGT
+3192 
-3198 LSAGSNYDLTFVSK
+3198 
-3212 DFSITQKA
+3212 
-3220 ITVTA
+3220 
-3225 DAGQTKVYGGAD
+3225 
-3237 PTFTYTTSSAL
+3237 
-3248 ESGDSFSGVLSR
+3248 
-3260 TSGESVGS
+3260 
-3268 YAILQ
+3268 
-3273 GTLSAG
+3273 
-3279 SNYDLTFVSKAFSIT
+3279 
-3294 QKAITVTAD
+3294 
-3303 AGQTKVYGDANPAF
+3303 
-3317 TYTTSAT
+3317 
-3324 LESGDSFTGAL
+3324 
-3335 SRATGESVGS
+3335 
-3345 YAILQGTLSA
+3345 
-3355 GSNYDLTF
+3355 
-3363 VSKDFAV
+3363 
-3370 TQKQIT
+3370 IT

-3410 VLSRATG
+3410 VLSRTSG
-3417 EDVGSYAIT
+3417 ESVGSYAILQ
-3426 IGTLSAGSNYDLTF
+3426 GTLSAGSNYDLTF

-3470 FTYTTSATLE
+3470 FTYTTSSALE
-3480 SGDSFTGVLSR
+3480 SGDSFSGVLSR

-3498 SYAILQGTLSAGS
+3498 SYAITIGTLSAGS

-3527 QITITA
+3527 QITVTA

-3561 FTGVLSRTSGESVG
+3561 FSGVLSRTSGESVG

-3606 TVTAENKTKEYDG
+3606 TITAEDKSKEYDG

-3627 TYSGFI
+3627 TYAGFI
-3633 TGEDETDLS
+3633 SGEDETDLS
-3642 GTLVYSGS
+3642 GTLAFTG
-3650 ATTATNV
+3650 TASTAINV

-3684 TIASQTIIFN
+3684 TIASQIIIFN

-3777 DTDGDGVITDPEIAG
+3777 DTDGDGVITDPELAGDTDGDGVITDPEIAGDTDGDGVITDPEIAGDTDGDGIITDPEIAGDTDGDGVITDPEIAGDTDGDGVITDPEIAGDTDGDGVITDPEIAGDTDGNGTIDDSELAGDTDGDGVITDPEIAG

-3829 ITDPEIAGDTDGDGV
+3829 ITDPEIAGDTDGDGI

-3892 PEIAGDTNGDGVIID
+3892 PEIAGDTNGDGVI
-3907 PEIAG
+3907 
-3912 DTDGDG
+3912 
-3918 VITDPEIAGDIDGD
+3918 
-3932 GVITDP
+3932 
-3938 EIAGDI
+3938 
-3944 DGDGVISDPELAG
+3944 
-3957 DTDGDGVI
+3957 
-3965 TDPEIAG
+3965 
-3972 DTDGDGVIT
+3972 
-3981 DPEIAGDTD
+3981 
-3990 GDGVITDPEIAGDT
+3990 
-4004 DGDGVI
+4004 
-4010 TDPEIAGDTDG
+4010 
-4021 DGVITDPEIAGD
+4021 
-4033 TNGDG
+4033 
-4038 VIIDPEIAGDT
+4038 
-4049 DGDGVIT
+4049 
-4056 DPEIAGDIDGDG
+4056 
-4068 VITDPEIAGDT
+4068 
-4079 DGNGTIDDSEFAG
+4079 
-4092 DTDGDGVITD
+4092 
-4102 PEIAGDIDGD
+4102 
-4112 GVISDPEL
+4112 
-4120 AGDTDGDGVITDPEI
+4120 
-4135 AGDTDGDG
+4135 
-4143 VITDPEIAGDTDGDG
+4143 
-4158 VITDPEIAGDTD
+4158 
-4170 GDGVITAPEIAGDT
+4170 
-4184 NGDGVIDD
+4184 DD

-4232 RIAFEESAS
+4232 RITFEESAS

-4267 VPDGLYEGNLQL
+4267 VSDGLYEGNLQL

>member
-1 MSSLCIDTP
+1 MIYKFTTLLGGLMFAAMSSLCIDTP

-46 KGLVIVFTSGYS
+46 KGLVIAFTSGYS

-183 DTWLAGSDAAS
+183 NTWLAGSDAAS

-392 SQREFTISLANAD
+392 SQREFTISLANDD

-437 KTYYGLQGYLC
+437 KTYYGLQGYLA
-448 TVTSAAENNFI
+448 TVTSANENIFI
-459 LGIQDDTDDVLWLGG
+459 QNKISDMIWLGG
-474 LDSETN
+474 SDRETE
-480 GTWKWVTGPESGEQ
+480 GIWKWVTGPESGNQ
-494 FSTGATAFNGSYVN
+494 FSTGANAYNGSYVN
-508 WNAGQPSGG
+508 WNSGEPNSNGADEDYTMMYAATNPG
-517 EYCLQFF
+517 E
-524 TNKSVYTA
+524 
-532 GTWNDRLNT
+532 WNDIYPT
-541 SPCAYIVE
+541 KTYGYVVE

-556 PTINMTTTTTLNIDV
+556 PALTMTTTTTLNIDV
-571 VRPKAP
+571 VRPKSP
-577 GGVIDNLRVWFNA
+577 GGIVDNLELWLKADAGFTYTSTTNAEWLDQSLNDIVLNA
-590 NSGTTNG
+590 NLVTG
-597 GNTITNGDIG
+597 GDNNI
-607 SWEGQKPYGVNTTTV
+607 
-622 NDVAGDPA
+622 
-630 VVSNSANFNAAVS
+630 SAP
-643 FDGDDAIRTSA
+643 I
-654 TSPYTTYFNSTTDEN
+654 
-669 TIFLVKKSTAGK
+669 
-681 VEVGYGYDNGGEHD
+681 
-695 RAGYFERANGY
+695 
-706 QRADYGNNVTT
+706 
-717 LVGSTTMI
+717 
-725 DKYVI
+725 
-730 ARQDVQP
+730 
-737 GDLFLYLDGALEKQ
+737 
-751 TSPFNSLAGSSDGY
+751 
-765 LGFGAS
+765 FGA
-771 PYDLSSFSTTDIVE
+771 
-785 YIIYASDLSATEI
+785 
-798 KEVESYLALKYGITL
+798 
-813 NQTTATNY
+813 
-821 LASDG
+821 
-826 TVIWSANDNAG
+826 
-837 YTTDIFGIGRDDA
+837 
-850 SGLNQKV
+850 
-857 SKSVNAGSILTIAL
+857 
-871 NEDFNSANNDAGR
+871 
-884 TTHAN
+884 
-889 DLQFL
+889 
-894 TVANNGA
+894 
-901 VLTPQV
+901 
-907 TELDATT
+907 
-914 GFNIRLAREWKVDAT
+914 
-929 NFAQNI
+929 
-935 SMKFEGYDEDWSII
+935 
-949 ATSDGDFSSN
+949 N
-959 VTTVGTLN
+959 VV
-967 ADGEFTTTAAPADGT
+967 
-982 VFTLAKYQEA
+982 
-992 PGGVTNGISL
+992 
-1002 WIKANNQ
+1002 
-1009 VFSDLGIT
+1009 
-1017 GATNNN
+1017 
-1023 TIEQWNDQSPYGN
+1023 
-1036 HFTQV
+1036 
-1041 NTEKPTFLENSL
+1041 
-1053 NFNPQVY
+1053 NFNPGII
-1060 FNGTKA
+1060 FD
-1066 MNGVSMTGLPSGS
+1066 GVDAGLSTVADAADFGFSEWTIFSVQQMPPITTGSQTPWIYSSGGANTMAIFVQPNS
-1079 DARLMRVV
+1079 DGVDIGV
-1087 ATQTAA
+1087 NNT
-1093 FTGNHVLFAHGT
+1093 
-1105 ATDGQAHGIAGSLSD
+1105 SLGYVTSPLLD
-1120 NSLLYGSWGGG
+1120 N
-1131 NSILSSNSWTLNK
+1131 NV
-1144 PHIIGGG
+1144 PHIFG
-1151 FDGSS
+1151 
-1156 TTYLQADGATLTTDA
+1156 YA
-1171 DGAPP
+1171 
-1176 TWNTVNS
+1176 
-1183 RMCIGAD
+1183 
-1190 IADETGEFWIGN
+1190 
-1202 IAEVVVYSANVSA
+1202 ANVSSSQVYIDA
-1215 SDQQKID
+1215 QVTNKSGQSAMPGSGAFMVGLDCDIAETQDGDNQFKGGIGEILMFSQKLSDTDRQKVQ

-1327 SSFNGGTNNRSDR
+1327 SSFDGGTNNRSDR
-1340 VYKVEETGTV
+1340 VWKVDETGTV
-1350 GEVYFAIPKTA
+1350 GNVYFAIPKTA
-1361 ITFPSGIPVLVASND
+1361 IMFPSGIPVLVISND
-1376 LTFNSS
+1376 LTFDSS
-1382 DDIVNLADDGT
+1382 DNVVNLTDDGT
-1393 YYWASINPDNG
+1393 YYWASINPNDE

-1409 ASTTPG
+1409 ATTTPG

-1503 SDDPFDALTD
+1503 SDDSFDALTD

-1813 QGLNITQKAIT
+1813 QGLNITQKEIT

-1829 GQTKVYGGAD
+1829 GQTKVYGQAD
-1839 PTFTYTASSAL
+1839 PTFTYTTSATL

-1890 KDFSITQKE
+1890 KDFSITQK
-1899 ITVTVDAGQTK
+1899 A
-1910 VYGGADPTFTY
+1910 
-1921 TASSALE
+1921 
-1928 SGDSFSGVLSRTSG
+1928 
-1942 ESVGSYAILQ
+1942 
-1952 GTLSAGSNYD
+1952 
-1962 LTFLSKAFSITQK
+1962 
-1975 AITVTVD
+1975 
-1982 AGQTKVYGDADPAF
+1982 
-1996 TYTASSALESGD
+1996 
-2008 SFSGVLSRTSGE
+2008 
-2020 SVGSYAITIGTL
+2020 
-2032 SAGSNYDLTFVSKD
+2032 
-2046 FSITQKAITVTV
+2046 
-2058 DAGQT
+2058 
-2063 KVYGDADPTF
+2063 
-2073 TYTTSATLESG
+2073 
-2084 DSFTGA
+2084 
-2090 LSRGT
+2090 
-2095 GEDVGSY
+2095 
-2102 AITIGTL
+2102 
-2109 SAGSNYDLTFVSK
+2109 
-2122 AFSITQKAITVT
+2122 
-2134 VDAGQTKVYGGADPT
+2134 
-2149 FTYTTSSALESGDSF
+2149 
-2164 TGVLS
+2164 
-2169 RATGEDVGSYA
+2169 
-2180 ITIGTLSAGSNYDLT
+2180 
-2195 FVSKAFSITQK
+2195 
-2206 AITVTADAGQTKVYG
+2206 
-2221 GADPTFTYTTSS
+2221 
-2233 ALESGDSF
+2233 
-2241 SGVLSRA
+2241 
-2248 TGEDVG
+2248 
-2254 SYAITI
+2254 
-2260 GTLSAGSNY
+2260 
-2269 DLTFVSKAFSITQKE
+2269 

-2401 TSGESVGSYAILQG
+2401 ATGEDVRSYAITIGTLSAGSNYDLTFVSKDFSITQKAITVTVDAGQTKVYGGADPTFTYTTSATLESGDSFTGALSRATGEDVGSYAITIGTLSAGSNYDLTFVSKDFSITQKAITVTVDAGQTKVYGGADPTFTYTTSATLESGDSFSGVLSRATGEDVGSYAITIGTLSAGSNYDLTFVSKAFSITQKAITVTADAGQTKVYGDADPTFTYTTSATLESGDSFTGALSRATGEDVGSYAITIGTLSAGSNYDLTFVSKAFSITQKAITVTVDAGQTKVYGGADPTFTYTASSALESGDSFSGFLSRSIGEAVGSYAILQGTLSAGSNYDLTFVSKDFSITQKAITVTVDAGQTKVYGGADPTFTYTTSATLESGDSFSGVLSRTSGESVGSYAILQGTLSAGSNYDLTFVSKDFSITQKAITVTVDAGQTKVYGGADPTFTYTTSSALESGDSFSGVLSRTSGESVGSYAITIG

-2475 LSRTSGEDVGS
+2475 LSRTSGEDAGS

-2506 KDFSIT
+2506 KAFSIT
-2512 QKAITVTVDAGQTK
+2512 QKAITVTV
-2526 VYGQADPTL
+2526 
-2535 TYTTSATLE
+2535 
-2544 SGDSFTGVLSRTS
+2544 
-2557 GESVGSY
+2557 
-2564 AILQGTLSAGSNYD
+2564 
-2578 LTFVSKDFAVTQK
+2578 
-2591 QITITA
+2591 

-2670 TVTVDAGQTKVYGDA
+2670 TVTVDAGQTKVYGD
-2685 DPTFTYTTSA
+2685 
-2695 TLESGDSF
+2695 
-2703 TGALSRGTGEDVGS
+2703 
-2717 YAITI
+2717 
-2722 GTLSAGSNYDLTFV
+2722 
-2736 SKAFSITQKAI
+2736 
-2747 TVTVDAGQT
+2747 
-2756 KVYGGADPTFT
+2756 ADPTFT

-2933 FTGVLSRTSG
+2933 FSGVLSRTSG
-2943 ESVGSYAILQG
+2943 EDVGSYAITIG

-3294 QKAITVTAD
+3294 QKAITVTAG

-3516 FVSKDFAVTQK
+3516 FVSKA
-3527 QITITA
+3527 
-3533 DAGQTK
+3533 
-3539 VYGDADP
+3539 
-3546 TFTYTTSA
+3546 
-3554 TLESGDS
+3554 
-3561 FTGVLSRTSGESVG
+3561 
-3575 SYAIL
+3575 
-3580 QGTLSAGSNYDLTF
+3580 
-3594 VSKDFSITQKSL
+3594 FSITQKSL
-3606 TVTAENKTKEYDG
+3606 TITAEDKSKEYDG

-3627 TYSGFI
+3627 TYVGFI
-3633 TGEDETDLS
+3633 SGEDETDLS
-3642 GTLVYSGS
+3642 GTLAFTG
-3650 ATTATNV
+3650 TASTAINV

-3667 LTSSNYAI
+3667 LISSNYVI

-3802 PEIAGDIDGDGVISD
+3802 PEIAGDTDGDGVITDPEIAGDTDGDGVITDPEIAGDTDGDGVITDPEIAGDTDGDGVITDPEIAGDTDGNGIIDDSELAGDTDGDGIITDPEIAGDTDGDGVITDPEIAGDTDGDGVITDPEIAGDTDGDGVITDPEIAGDTDGDGVITDPEIAGDTDGNGTIDDSELAGDTDGDGIITDPEIAGDTDGDGVITDPEIAGDIDGDGVISD
-3817 PELAGDTDGDGV
+3817 PEIAGDTDGDGVITDPEIAGDTDGDGVITDPEIAGDTDGDGIITDPEIAGDTDGDGVITDPEIAGDTDGDGV

-3892 PEIAGDTNGDGVIID
+3892 PEIAGDTNGDGVI
-3907 PEIAG
+3907 
-3912 DTDGDG
+3912 
-3918 VITDPEIAGDIDGD
+3918 
-3932 GVITDP
+3932 
-3938 EIAGDI
+3938 
-3944 DGDGVISDPELAG
+3944 
-3957 DTDGDGVI
+3957 
-3965 TDPEIAG
+3965 
-3972 DTDGDGVIT
+3972 
-3981 DPEIAGDTD
+3981 
-3990 GDGVITDPEIAGDT
+3990 
-4004 DGDGVI
+4004 
-4010 TDPEIAGDTDG
+4010 
-4021 DGVITDPEIAGD
+4021 
-4033 TNGDG
+4033 
-4038 VIIDPEIAGDT
+4038 
-4049 DGDGVIT
+4049 
-4056 DPEIAGDIDGDG
+4056 
-4068 VITDPEIAGDT
+4068 
-4079 DGNGTIDDSEFAG
+4079 
-4092 DTDGDGVITD
+4092 
-4102 PEIAGDIDGD
+4102 
-4112 GVISDPEL
+4112 
-4120 AGDTDGDGVITDPEI
+4120 
-4135 AGDTDGDG
+4135 
-4143 VITDPEIAGDTDGDG
+4143 
-4158 VITDPEIAGDTD
+4158 
-4170 GDGVITAPEIAGDT
+4170 
-4184 NGDGVIDD
+4184 DD

-4232 RIAFEESAS
+4232 KITFEESAS

>member
-1 MSSLCIDTP
+1 MRKFYLLYIILLCNLSLLAQSPGGVSTGLNLWLKADAGFTYNSSANAEWKDQSQNKLALNVNLIQSPSAGTVAPTLAENSNNFNPTLAFDGANTGLASAVDAANFDFS
-10 PEMNGNDISPKYY
+10 EM
-23 TETNTPVTVFPNFTI
+23 TVFSVQQLVPGAYSHCVWHYNNDGTNDLALFIDGGTENKFNI
-38 TDADGDDI
+38 T
-46 KGLVIVFTSGYS
+46 V
-58 ENEDILSFTTQNG
+58 N
-71 ISGTFDK
+71 
-78 VNGALILSGSASPS
+78 NGALANLTTPVLNDNVPHLVGFTS
-92 NYQTAVQSITYT
+92 NS
-104 NDAAP
+104 
-109 GSASYAQREFTISF
+109 S
-123 ANSDYSPSTGHFYEF
+123 
-138 INSTLYWDAA
+138 
-148 KTAASAKTY
+148 
-157 YGLQGYLATVTSA
+157 SA
-170 EENSFVK
+170 EIYV
-177 SKISSY
+177 
-183 DTWLAGSDAAS
+183 DAVDV
-194 EGSWLWVTGPE
+194 LTTTGQSQLPANGALMIGLDADNAE
-205 AGNQFS
+205 AQ
-211 SISVAYNGSY
+211 
-221 VNWKSGEPNN
+221 
-231 TGDAENCLLMNSSDG
+231 
-246 SWNDGGNNTS
+246 DGGNH
-256 LGYTVEYGG
+256 LK
-265 MAGDPTINMTTT
+265 
-277 TTLNVVAPQP
+277 
-287 PVINGNNDSPTYN
+287 GNIG
-300 TSEYNPVI
+300 E
-308 VFPNFTVTDAEES
+308 
-321 NIKGLTIHFS
+321 
-331 SGYQSNQDTLLFT
+331 
-344 NTSKITGSFDDTQGA
+344 
-359 LVLLGDASPLEY
+359 VLMY
-371 QNAMRSI
+371 R
-378 TYVNNAPL
+378 
-386 FGLIDG
+386 
-392 SQREFTISLANAD
+392 
-405 YFSQDGSLDNGH
+405 
-417 FYENV
+417 
-422 NTSVTWTEAKAAASA
+422 
-437 KTYYGLQGYLC
+437 
-448 TVTSAAENNFI
+448 
-459 LGIQDDTDDVLWLGG
+459 
-474 LDSETN
+474 
-480 GTWKWVTGPESGEQ
+480 
-494 FSTGATAFNGSYVN
+494 
-508 WNAGQPSGG
+508 
-517 EYCLQFF
+517 
-524 TNKSVYTA
+524 
-532 GTWNDRLNT
+532 
-541 SPCAYIVE
+541 
-549 YGGMTGD
+549 
-556 PTINMTTTTTLNIDV
+556 
-571 VRPKAP
+571 
-577 GGVIDNLRVWFNA
+577 
-590 NSGTTNG
+590 
-597 GNTITNGDIG
+597 
-607 SWEGQKPYGVNTTTV
+607 QK
-622 NDVAGDPA
+622 
-630 VVSNSANFNAAVS
+630 
-643 FDGDDAIRTSA
+643 
-654 TSPYTTYFNSTTDEN
+654 
-669 TIFLVKKSTAGK
+669 L
-681 VEVGYGYDNGGEHD
+681 
-695 RAGYFERANGY
+695 
-706 QRADYGNNVTT
+706 
-717 LVGSTTMI
+717 
-725 DKYVI
+725 
-730 ARQDVQP
+730 
-737 GDLFLYLDGALEKQ
+737 
-751 TSPFNSLAGSSDGY
+751 
-765 LGFGAS
+765 
-771 PYDLSSFSTTDIVE
+771 
-785 YIIYASDLSATEI
+785 SDLDMQ
-798 KEVESYLALKYGITL
+798 KVQSYLSLKYGITL

-871 NEDFNSANNDAGR
+871 NEDFNSANNDAGRTTHANDLQFLTVANNGAVLTPQVTELDATAGFNIRLAREWKVDATNFAQNISMKFEGYDEDWSIIATSDGDFSSNVTTVGTLNADGEFTTTAAPADGTVFTLAKYQEAPGGVTNGISLWIKANNQVFSDLGTTDATNSNTIEQWNDQGPYGNNFTQVHTEKPTYLGNSLNFNPQVYFNGTTAMDGVSMTGLPSGSDARLMRVVATQTAAFTGNHVLFAHGTATGGQAHGIAGSSFDNSLLYGSWGGENSILSSNSWTLNKPHIIGGGFDGSSTTYLQADGATLTTDADGAPPTWNTVNSRMCIGADIADETGEFWTGNIAEVVVYSANVSASDQQKIDSYLALKYGVTLDQTDATDYLASDGTAIWKAANNTGYTTDIFGIGRDDASGLNQKVSKSVNDGSILTVALDANFTLANNDAGR

-1041 NTEKPTFLENSL
+1041 NPEKPAFQENSL
-1053 NFNPQVY
+1053 NFNPQAY
-1060 FNGTKA
+1060 FDGTMA
-1066 MNGVSMTGLPSGS
+1066 MDGASLTGLPSGA

-1087 ATQTAA
+1087 ATATGA
-1093 FTGNHVLFAHGT
+1093 FTGNHVPFSHGT
-1105 ATDGQAHGIAGSLSD
+1105 ATQDQAHDIVGSVNN
-1120 NSLLYGSWGGG
+1120 NSLIYGSWEAV
-1131 NSILSSNSWTLNK
+1131 NDVISNNFWTLNK

-1156 TTYLQADGATLTTDA
+1156 TTYLQADGVTLTTDT

-1183 RMCIGAD
+1183 RMRIGAD
-1190 IADETGEFWIGN
+1190 IADVTAEFWTGN

-1229 GITLN
+1229 GVTLD
-1234 QTSATNYLSSAGSVV
+1234 QTDAADYLAS
-1249 WDGTANASY
+1249 DGTAIWKAANNTGY
-1258 KTDIFGIGR
+1258 TTDIFGIGQ
-1267 DDASGLNQKVS
+1267 DNASGLNQKVS
-1278 RSVNS
+1278 RSVNNTN
-1283 GNSPVLATNADFT
+1283 GPILATIQNFT
-1296 SSNSDAG
+1296 ASNTDVS
-1303 RTTSLDDGN
+1303 RTELGNGN
-1312 FMLMGHNNGT
+1312 FMLMGHNNGA

-1327 SSFNGGTNNRSDR
+1327 SSFDGGTNNRSDR
-1340 VYKVEETGTV
+1340 VWKVDETGTV
-1350 GEVYFAIPKTA
+1350 GNVYFAIPKTA
-1361 ITFPSGIPVLVASND
+1361 IMFPSGIPVLVASND

-1643 SAVSSITSSSV
+1643 SAVSSITSGSV

-1839 PTFTYTASSAL
+1839 PTFTYTTSATL
-1850 ESGDSFSGVLSRA
+1850 ESGDSFTGALSRA

-1890 KDFSITQKE
+1890 KDFAVTQKQ
-1899 ITVTVDAGQTK
+1899 ITITADAGQTK

-1962 LTFLSKAFSITQK
+1962 LTF
-1975 AITVTVD
+1975 
-1982 AGQTKVYGDADPAF
+1982 
-1996 TYTASSALESGD
+1996 
-2008 SFSGVLSRTSGE
+2008 
-2020 SVGSYAITIGTL
+2020 
-2032 SAGSNYDLTFVSKD
+2032 VSKD
-2046 FSITQKAITVTV
+2046 FSITQKAITVTA

-2063 KVYGDADPTF
+2063 KVYGDANPAF

-2090 LSRGT
+2090 LSRT
-2095 GEDVGSY
+2095 SGES
-2102 AITIGTL
+2102 
-2109 SAGSNYDLTFVSK
+2109 
-2122 AFSITQKAITVT
+2122 
-2134 VDAGQTKVYGGADPT
+2134 
-2149 FTYTTSSALESGDSF
+2149 
-2164 TGVLS
+2164 
-2169 RATGEDVGSYA
+2169 VGSYA

-2221 GADPTFTYTTSS
+2221 DADPTFTYTTSS
-2233 ALESGDSF
+2233 A
-2241 SGVLSRA
+2241 
-2248 TGEDVG
+2248 
-2254 SYAITI
+2254 
-2260 GTLSAGSNY
+2260 
-2269 DLTFVSKAFSITQKE
+2269 
-2284 ITVTVDAGQTKVYG
+2284 
-2298 GADPTFT
+2298 
-2305 YTTSATLESGDS
+2305 
-2317 FTGALSRATGED
+2317 
-2329 VGSYAI
+2329 
-2335 TIGTLSAG
+2335 
-2343 SNYDLTFVS
+2343 
-2352 KDFSITQKAITV
+2352 
-2364 TVDAGQTKVYGGADP
+2364 
-2379 TFTYTTS
+2379 
-2386 ATLESGDSFSGVLSR
+2386 LESGDSFSGVLSR

-2459 YTTSATLESGD
+2459 YTTSSALESGD
-2470 SFSGV
+2470 SFTGA
-2475 LSRTSGEDVGS
+2475 LSRATGEDVGS

-2512 QKAITVTVDAGQTK
+2512 QKSLTVTAENKTKEYDGAVFTGFTVTYSGFITGEDETDLSGTLAFTGTASTAINVGTGYVITPGGLTSSNYHIIFADGSLDITQKAITV
-2526 VYGQADPTL
+2526 
-2535 TYTTSATLE
+2535 
-2544 SGDSFTGVLSRTS
+2544 
-2557 GESVGSY
+2557 
-2564 AILQGTLSAGSNYD
+2564 
-2578 LTFVSKDFAVTQK
+2578 
-2591 QITITA
+2591 TA

-2610 TFTYTTSATLES
+2610 TFTYTTS
-2622 GDSFSGVLSRT
+2622 
-2633 SGEDVGSYAITIGT
+2633 
-2647 LSAGSNYDLTF
+2647 SA
-2658 VSKAFSITQKAI
+2658 
-2670 TVTVDAGQTKVYGDA
+2670 
-2685 DPTFTYTTSA
+2685 
-2695 TLESGDSF
+2695 LESGDSF
-2703 TGALSRGTGEDVGS
+2703 TGALSRATGEDVGS

-2767 YTTSATLESG
+2767 YTASSA
-2777 DSFTGVLSRT
+2777 
-2787 SGESVG
+2787 
-2793 SYAILQGTL
+2793 
-2802 SAGSNYDLTFVSK
+2802 
-2815 DFAVTQKQ
+2815 
-2823 ITITADAGQ
+2823 
-2832 TKVYGDADPTFT
+2832 
-2844 YTTSATLESGD
+2844 LESGD
-2855 SFSGVLSRTSGEDAG
+2855 SFSGVLSRATGEDVG

-2905 DAGQTKVYGDADPTF
+2905 DAGQTKVYGGADPTF
-2920 TYTTSATLESGDS
+2920 TYTASATLESGDS
-2933 FTGVLSRTSG
+2933 FSGVLSRTSG
-2943 ESVGSYAILQG
+2943 ESVGSYAITIGTLSAGSNYDLTFVSKAFSITQKAITVTVDAGQTKVYGGADPTFTYTASATLESGDSFSGVLSRTSGESVGSYAITIG

-3155 YGDADPAF
+3155 YGDADPTF
-3163 TYTASA
+3163 TYTTSSALESGDSFTGALSRATGESVGSYAILQGTLSAGSNYDLTFVSKDFAVTQKQITVTADAGQTKVYGDADPTFTYTVSA

-3212 DFSITQKA
+3212 DFSITQKSLTVTAENKTKEYDGAVFTGFTVTYSGFITGEDETDLSGTLVYSGSATTATNVGTGYVITPGGLTSSNYVITFADGSLDITLKVLTITAEDKSKEYDGAVYSGFTVTYAGFRIGEDETDLSGTLAFTGTASTAINVGTGYVITPGGLTSSNYHIIFVDGSLDITQKA

-3225 DAGQTKVYGGAD
+3225 DAGQTKVYGDAD
-3237 PTFTYTTSSAL
+3237 PTFTYTASSAL

-3279 SNYDLTFVSKAFSIT
+3279 SNYDLTFVSKDFSIT

-3303 AGQTKVYGDANPAF
+3303 AGQTKVYGDADPAF

-3324 LESGDSFTGAL
+3324 LESGDSFTGVL
-3335 SRATGESVGS
+3335 SRTSGESVGS

-3440 VSKDFSITQKAITVT
+3440 VSKDFSITQK
-3455 ADAGQTKVYGDADPT
+3455 
-3470 FTYTTSATLE
+3470 
-3480 SGDSFTGVLSR
+3480 
-3491 TSGESVG
+3491 
-3498 SYAILQGTLSAGS
+3498 
-3511 NYDLT
+3511 
-3516 FVSKDFAVTQK
+3516 
-3527 QITITA
+3527 
-3533 DAGQTK
+3533 
-3539 VYGDADP
+3539 
-3546 TFTYTTSA
+3546 
-3554 TLESGDS
+3554 
-3561 FTGVLSRTSGESVG
+3561 
-3575 SYAIL
+3575 
-3580 QGTLSAGSNYDLTF
+3580 
-3594 VSKDFSITQKSL
+3594 SL

-3627 TYSGFI
+3627 TYAGFI
-3633 TGEDETDLS
+3633 SGEDETDLS
-3642 GTLVYSGS
+3642 GTLAFTG
-3650 ATTATNV
+3650 TASTAINV

-3802 PEIAGDIDGDGVISD
+3802 PEIAGDTDGDGVITD
-3817 PELAGDTDGDGV
+3817 PEIAGDSDGDGI

-3879 IAGDTDGDGVITD
+3879 IAGDTDG
-3892 PEIAGDTNGDGVIID
+3892 NGTID
-3907 PEIAG
+3907 
-3912 DTDGDG
+3912 D
-3918 VITDPEIAGDIDGD
+3918 
-3932 GVITDP
+3932 
-3938 EIAGDI
+3938 
-3944 DGDGVISDPELAG
+3944 SELAG
-3957 DTDGDGVI
+3957 DTDGDGII

-4021 DGVITDPEIAGD
+4021 
-4033 TNGDG
+4033 
-4038 VIIDPEIAGDT
+4038 
-4049 DGDGVIT
+4049 
-4056 DPEIAGDIDGDG
+4056 
-4068 VITDPEIAGDT
+4068 
-4079 DGNGTIDDSEFAG
+4079 NGTIDDS
-4092 DTDGDGVITD
+4092 
-4102 PEIAGDIDGD
+4102 
-4112 GVISDPEL
+4112 EL

-4143 VITDPEIAGDTDGDG
+4143 VITD
-4158 VITDPEIAGDTD
+4158 
-4170 GDGVITAPEIAGDT
+4170 PEIAGDT

-4232 RIAFEESAS
+4232 RITFEESAS